1 MVHPFSEASAGGKPK
16 LLDQVRQLLRLRHYS
31 LRTEEAYV
39 AWIRRYI
46 LFHNKRHPRELG
58 EADVSAFLSA
68 LAQEGQVAA
77 STQNQALSALLF
89 LYKKVLQR
97 ELAFIGG
104 VARVKRPPKL
114 PVVLAPVEV
123 RTVLAQL
130 HGQYRLMGELLYG
143 SGLRLL
149 ECLRLRI
156 KDVDF
161 EYLQI
166 LVRDS
171 KGGKDRRTML
181 PVSVVPALR
190 DHVDKVKHRHD
201 VDLAEGFGTVHLPGA
216 LERKMPNA
224 SREWAWQYVFP
235 AAKRSADPR
244 TGIEQRHHVS
254 EKNLQNAVK
263 SSVRAARINKAASC
277 HTFRHSFA
285 THLLENGYDI
295 RTVQELLGHKDV
307 STTMIYTHVLN
318 KPGLGVRSPLDHAHS
333 APEP

>member
-114 PVVLAPVEV
+114 PVVLAPVDV

-263 SSVRAARINKAASC
+263 SAVRAARLNKVASC

-318 KPGLGVRSPLDHAHS
+318 KPGLGVRSPLDHA
-333 APEP
+333 

>member
-1 MVHPFSEASAGGKPK
+1 MVHSVTEAVPASKPK
-16 LLDQVRQLLRLRHYS
+16 LLDQVRQLLRARRYS

-39 AWIRRYI
+39 AWIRRFI
-46 LFHNKRHPRELG
+46 LFHGKRHPRDLA
-58 EADVSAFLSA
+58 EADVSAFLSS
-68 LAQEGQVAA
+68 LAVNDRVAA

-89 LYKKVLQR
+89 LYKEVLQR

-114 PVVLAPVEV
+114 PVVLAPGEV
-123 RTVLAQL
+123 RAVLSKL
-130 HGQYRLMGELLYG
+130 TGQYRLMGNLLYG

-149 ECLRLRI
+149 ECLRLRV
-156 KDVDF
+156 KDVDL
-161 EYLQI
+161 EYLHI
-166 LVRDS
+166 VVRDA
-171 KGGKDRRTML
+171 KGGNDRRTML

-190 DHVDKVKHRHD
+190 DHLEEVKRQHE
-201 VDLAEGFGTVHLPGA
+201 VDLAQGFGTAQLPGA

-224 SREWAWQYVFP
+224 SRAWTWQYVFP
-235 AAKRSADPR
+235 AAKRSVDPR
-244 TGIEQRHHVS
+244 TGQERRHHVS

-263 SSVRAARINKAASC
+263 SAVRAARISKAASC

-285 THLLENGYDI
+285 THLLERGSDI

-318 KPGLGVRSPLDHAHS
+318 KPGVGVKSPLDV
-333 APEP
+333 

>member
-263 SSVRAARINKAASC
+263 SAVRAPRINKAASC

-307 STTMIYTHVLN
+307 STTMICTHVLN